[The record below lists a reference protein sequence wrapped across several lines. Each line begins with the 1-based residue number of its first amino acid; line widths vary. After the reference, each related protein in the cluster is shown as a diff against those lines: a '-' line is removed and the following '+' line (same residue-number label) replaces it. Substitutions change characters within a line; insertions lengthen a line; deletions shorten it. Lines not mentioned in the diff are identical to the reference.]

1 MSSLLVTL
9 FVAMGFMATW
19 QLASWD
25 ANSDVALES
34 SPDGGQIIIDRL
46 SPSFR
51 VLPIQEMDGSWSY
64 ETRSSFAT
72 PMIRPFSLPDQI
84 ARDCAR
90 CMDNPEAL
98 SFVVPF
104 FGVDQLEDS
113 VMRSSCITRRGFRY
127 MSKTLV
133 FVGLMVCVPRPG
145 FEDISNIQ
153 KCGHP
158 HLPFAYSPS
167 RFNCSTGKS

>member
-9 FVAMGFMATW
+9 FVAMGFMETW

-25 ANSDVALES
+25 AHSDVALES
-34 SPDGGQIIIDRL
+34 SPGGGQIIIDRL

-64 ETRSSFAT
+64 ETRSSFTT
-72 PMIRPFSLPDQI
+72 PMIRPFSLQNQI

-127 MSKTLV
+127 MSKTLI
-133 FVGLMVCVPRPG
+133 FIGLMVCVPRPG
-145 FEDISNIQ
+145 FEDECSEMW
-153 KCGHP
+153 
-158 HLPFAYSPS
+158 PS
-167 RFNCSTGKS
+167 ASAIRLFSCQI